1 MADMKHRP
9 PLSCDH
15 CDQRFYTPG
24 ERVMHVRFEHRDG
37 KTSDEYWGAE
47 KKRPSLLWW
56 LFLIALLGF
65 IAFAVMELG
74 VAS

>member
-1 MADMKHRP
+1 
-9 PLSCDH
+9 
-15 CDQRFYTPG
+15 
-24 ERVMHVRFEHRDG
+24 MHVRFEHRDG